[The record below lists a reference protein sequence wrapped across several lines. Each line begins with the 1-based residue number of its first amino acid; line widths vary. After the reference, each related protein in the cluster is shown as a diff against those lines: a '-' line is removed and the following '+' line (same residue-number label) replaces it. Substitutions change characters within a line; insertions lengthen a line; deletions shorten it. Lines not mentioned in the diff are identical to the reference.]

1 MEAGLHDGA
10 TWRISPTPFLLTSAD
25 LSAIQSLGPHLLRFT
40 RALNRLYYE
49 SVRGAQPTWVADYLD
64 QGKPSDLIAY
74 ARMNRF
80 HAALPGIIRPD
91 LILTEDGFMISE
103 LDSVPGGIGLTGCM
117 GQAYADLGWPII
129 GGRDGMVSGFAGM
142 IRSLT
147 SQREGAPQ
155 TPLPYPLTSLNLAI
169 VVSEESKD
177 YRPEMLWLAA
187 RLREAGLP
195 AQTVSPDDV
204 VFTEEGLF
212 LAGSTPITALYRF
225 FELFDLKNI
234 PKSELIM
241 YAAKKGRVALTPPM
255 KPWLEE
261 KMAFALVHHPALEPF
276 WSHELG
282 TDTYELLHRWM
293 PKTWILDPRPVPP
306 HAIIPG
312 LTADGRS
319 VSDWKVLAGLG
330 QKGRRFVIKPSGFS
344 ELAWGSRGVS
354 VGHDL
359 PQTEWAAA
367 LEAALASFPR
377 VPHILQEFRKGRHV
391 AVSYH
396 DPAKD
401 DIVPMPGRVR
411 LSPYYFIAN
420 DHVELGGVLA
430 TVCPLDKKLIHG
442 MREAVMAPCALAE
455 KAPER

>member
-306 HAIIPG
+306 HAVIPG

-319 VSDWKVLAGLG
+319 VSDWKVVAGLG

-442 MREAVMAPCALAE
+442 MREAVMAPCALATE
-455 KAPER
+455 QR